1 MITIHKSKLYG
12 SLIFAPTK
20 IIFKS
25 YSERAGVE
33 GNKCCSSTHKNIAKF
48 RKTIGPFSCTQFV
61 VKVFKNLQMRWNFVL
76 KSIWDQTW

>member
-20 IIFKS
+20 IISKS

-33 GNKCCSSTHKNIAKF
+33 GNKCCSSTHKNIAK
-48 RKTIGPFSCTQFV
+48 IP
-61 VKVFKNLQMRWNFVL
+61 KNYRPV
-76 KSIWDQTW
+76 